1 MWTFEYS
8 RSTTASPDV
17 IWGLWSDVANWSRWD
32 TDLEEVTLEG
42 RFEAGAKGSL
52 RPEGMGALPFT
63 ITRAE
68 PGVGY
73 SDDTPIGDAVLRFD
87 HDVITAEGR
96 TQVRQ
101 RVTMDGPAAN
111 DLFEE
116 FASKIIMDVPGS
128 VTRLIELA
136 EGESGARRHE

>member
-8 RSTTASPDV
+8 HPTTASPEA
-17 IWGLWSDVANWSRWD
+17 IWDLWSDVSNWSRWD

-42 RFEAGAKGSL
+42 DFEAGAKGSL
-52 RPEGMGALPFT
+52 RPEGMDSFPFV

-68 PGVGY
+68 PGLGY
-73 SDDTPIGDAVLRFD
+73 SDETPIGDAVLQFD
-87 HDVITAEGR
+87 HDVVKTDGE

-111 DLFEE
+111 RLFEE
-116 FASKIIMDVPGS
+116 FAEKIILDIPGS
-128 VTRLIELA
+128 VTRFAELA
-136 EGESGARRHE
+136 ERQSQQAAR

>member
-8 RSTTASPDV
+8 HPTTAEPDT
-17 IWGLWSDVANWSRWD
+17 IWRLWSDVSNWSRWD

-42 RFEAGAKGSL
+42 EFETGSVGSL
-52 RPEGMGALPFT
+52 RPQGMDAFPFT

-73 SDDTPIGDAVLRFD
+73 SDETSIGDAVLRFD
-87 HDVITAEGR
+87 HDVVPSRGGLV
-96 TQVRQ
+96 VRQ

-111 DLFEE
+111 ELFDE
-116 FASKIIMDVPGS
+116 FGDKIIPDVPGS
-128 VTRLIELA
+128 VSRFTALA
-136 EGESGARRHE
+136 EAESESS

>member
-8 RSTTASPDV
+8 HPTTAPPGT
-17 IWGLWSDVANWSRWD
+17 IWGLWSDVSNWSRWD

-42 RFEAGAKGSL
+42 AFEAGAKGSL
-52 RPEGMGALPFT
+52 RPAGMGGFPFT

-87 HDVITAEGR
+87 HDVITAEGQ

-111 DLFEE
+111 ELFQE
-116 FASKIIMDVPGS
+116 FADKIIMDVPGS
-128 VTRLIELA
+128 VTRFIELA
-136 EGESGARRHE
+136 EREAESGAA